1 LTIRAWAPAIIFVHP
16 MGARGVLDTR
26 REQLPED
33 DMTAAEHAQLQGPDF
48 SGGVKLSAI
57 ADGAM
62 LTGHVDDLAVVLVR
76 RGDDLFAVGAQCP
89 HYGGPLGDG
98 VAVGE
103 TIRCPWHHACFSL
116 RSGEVLRAPARDPL
130 PRWRVEVS
138 DGIVYARERIERHP
152 RPTLRSTRLP
162 ESVVIIGG
170 GPAGNMAAETL
181 RDEGYAGPITM
192 LSADPALPADRPNL
206 SKDYLAGRISEEWA
220 LLRPADFYPEN
231 GIDLR
236 LNTRVVRIDA
246 RQRAVVLADGSRLG
260 YGALLLAT
268 GAEPVRLEVP
278 GATLGHVHYLRTL
291 DDSRALIAEA
301 GKAHRA
307 VIVGASFIGLEA
319 ASSLRARGL
328 DVHVVGPE
336 AIPMARVLGPQL
348 GAFIRSI
355 HEQHGVTFHLGRTAV
370 SIDEHAVTLDN
381 GERIDGDLVV
391 VGIGVRPATALA
403 EQAGLAIDRG
413 VLVDQFLETSAPGLF
428 AAGDIARWPDPHSGQ
443 AIRVEHFVV
452 AERQGQTAARNMLGR
467 REPFDAVPF
476 FWTEQHDLGIA
487 YVGHSETWDEVVI
500 DGSIEARDCSI
511 FYLREGRKQAVA
523 VIHRD
528 HEGLVAEVEFERAL
542 GRPGDACP
550 APHKLTEVA

>member
-1 LTIRAWAPAIIFVHP
+1 
-16 MGARGVLDTR
+16 
-26 REQLPED
+26 
-33 DMTAAEHAQLQGPDF
+33 MTATDHELEGPDF
-48 SGGVKLSAI
+48 NGGVTLSAI

-62 LTGHVDDLAVVLVR
+62 LTGHVDHEPAVLVR
-76 RGDDLFAVGAQCP
+76 RGDELFAVGAKCP
-89 HYGGPLGDG
+89 HYGGPLGEG
-98 VAVGE
+98 LVVGG

-138 DGIVYARERIERHP
+138 DGIAYARERMEREL
-152 RPTLRSTRLP
+152 RPTLSSTHLP
-162 ESVVIIGG
+162 ASVVIIGG

-181 RDEGYAGPITM
+181 RDEGYGDPITM
-192 LSADPALPADRPNL
+192 LSADSALPADRPNL
-206 SKDYLAGRISEEWA
+206 SKDYLAGRASEEWA

-236 LNTRVVRIDA
+236 LNTRVARIDP
-246 RQRAVVLADGSRLG
+246 RQREVELSGGERLS

-278 GATLGHVHYLRTL
+278 GAALDHVHYLRSL
-291 DDSRALIAEA
+291 DDCRALIA
-301 GKAHRA
+301 KAQKAQRA

-348 GAFIRSI
+348 GAFIRKV
-355 HEQHGVTFHLGRTAV
+355 HEQHGVTFHLGRSAV

-381 GERIDGDLVV
+381 GERIEGNLVV

-403 EQAGLAIDRG
+403 EQAGLALDRG
-413 VLVDQFLETSAPGLF
+413 VLVDQYLETSAPRIF
-428 AAGDIARWPDPHSGQ
+428 AAGDIARWPDQRSGQ

-487 YVGHSETWDEVVI
+487 YVGHAEKWDEVVI

-511 FYLREGRKQAVA
+511 TYLSEGRKQAVA

-528 HEGLVAEVEFERAL
+528 HEGLLAEVEFERAL
-542 GRPGDACP
+542 GGSADACP
-550 APHKLTEVA
+550 APRKLTEVA

>member
-1 LTIRAWAPAIIFVHP
+1 
-16 MGARGVLDTR
+16 
-26 REQLPED
+26 
-33 DMTAAEHAQLQGPDF
+33 MTANHVQLEGSDF
-48 SGGVKLSAI
+48 SRGVKLSAI

-62 LTGHVDDLAVVLVR
+62 LTGYVDDQAVVLVR
-76 RGDDLFAVGAQCP
+76 RGDELFAVGAKCP
-89 HYGGPLGDG
+89 HYGGPLGEG
-98 VAVGE
+98 LIVGE
-103 TIRCPWHHACFSL
+103 TIRCPWHHACFNL

-138 DGIVYARERIERHP
+138 DGVAYARERIGRQP
-152 RPTLRSTRLP
+152 RPTLGSTQLP

-181 RDEGYAGPITM
+181 RDEGYAGSITM
-192 LSADPALPADRPNL
+192 LSADAALPADRPNL
-206 SKDYLAGRISEEWA
+206 SKDYLAGRASEEWA
-220 LLRPADFYPEN
+220 LLRSADFYQEN
-231 GIDLR
+231 GIDVR
-236 LNTRVVRIDA
+236 LNTRVTRIDTG
-246 RQRAVVLADGSRLG
+246 QRAIELAGGSRLN

-268 GAEPVRLEVP
+268 GAEPVRLDVP
-278 GATLGHVHYLRTL
+278 GADLDHVHYLRTL
-291 DDSRALIAEA
+291 DDSRALIA
-301 GKAHRA
+301 KAEKAKRA

-336 AIPMARVLGPQL
+336 AIPMARVLGPEL
-348 GAFIRSI
+348 GSFIRSV
-355 HEQHGVTFHLGRTAV
+355 HELHGVAFHLGRTAV

-381 GERIDGDLVV
+381 GERIEADLVV

-403 EQAGLAIDRG
+403 EQAGLTIDRG
-413 VLVDQFLETSAPGLF
+413 VLVDQSLETSAPGVF
-428 AAGDIARWPDPHSGQ
+428 AAGDIARWPDPHSGE

-476 FWTEQHDLGIA
+476 FWTEQHDLSIA
-487 YVGHSETWDEVVI
+487 YVGHAEKWDEVVI

-511 FYLREGRKQAVA
+511 SYLRKGRKQAVA

-528 HEGLVAEVEFERAL
+528 HEGLRAEVEFEREI
-542 GRPGDACP
+542 GRPDDARP
-550 APHKLTEVA
+550 AARKLTEVA